1 MPQMSPMQPYD
12 EMRESIEDY
21 RLQSRE
27 FLEKSQRYLAD
38 DDLHQASEKGW
49 GAAAWMTKAVAVAQ
63 GWQYDKHEH
72 FGEVLYQ
79 AGKLAEVATPAGRP
93 ATDPK
98 QREIANGLH
107 GQVSTSAGN
116 VHPTSRHGC
125 NRRLRQMILPPKL
138 ADENVAPAEQR
149 RRMPIS

>member
-27 FLEKSQRYLAD
+27 FLEKSQHYLAD

-79 AGKLAEVATPAGRP
+79 AGKLTGEQRLNDLRKTANDLHGNFYQRKRFLHADLIAASLDEVATLLDLLEPLTER
-93 ATDPK
+93 
-98 QREIANGLH
+98 
-107 GQVSTSAGN
+107 
-116 VHPTSRHGC
+116 
-125 NRRLRQMILPPKL
+125 
-138 ADENVAPAEQR
+138 
-149 RRMPIS
+149 

>member
-12 EMRESIEDY
+12 ELIETIEDY

-27 FLEKSQRYLAD
+27 FLERSRRYLTD

-49 GAAAWMTKAVAVAQ
+49 GAAAWMAKAVATAQ

-79 AGKLAEVATPAGRP
+79 AGKLTGDDRIRSLRAIANSLHGNFYQRKRFLHSDDIADSLDEVAILLDLLEPLT
-93 ATDPK
+93 
-98 QREIANGLH
+98 QR
-107 GQVSTSAGN
+107 
-116 VHPTSRHGC
+116 
-125 NRRLRQMILPPKL
+125 
-138 ADENVAPAEQR
+138 
-149 RRMPIS
+149 

>member
-12 EMRESIEDY
+12 EVRETIEDY

-27 FLEKSQRYLAD
+27 FLDRSRRYLAD

-49 GAAAWMTKAVAVAQ
+49 GAAAWMAKAVATAR

-79 AGKLAEVATPAGRP
+79 AGKLTGDDRFRTLRA
-93 ATDPK
+93 
-98 QREIANGLH
+98 IANGLH
-107 GQVSTSAGN
+107 GNFYQRKRFLHSDDIAGSLDE
-116 VHPTSRHGC
+116 VAM
-125 NRRLRQMILPPKL
+125 LLDILEL
-138 ADENVAPAEQR
+138 LTER
-149 RRMPIS
+149 

>member
-12 EMRESIEDY
+12 EMRETIEDY

-27 FLEKSQRYLAD
+27 FLEKSQHYLAG

-79 AGKLAEVATPAGRP
+79 AGKLTGEQRLNDLRKTANDLHGNFYQRKRFLHADLIAASLDEVATLLDLLEPLTER
-93 ATDPK
+93 
-98 QREIANGLH
+98 
-107 GQVSTSAGN
+107 
-116 VHPTSRHGC
+116 
-125 NRRLRQMILPPKL
+125 
-138 ADENVAPAEQR
+138 
-149 RRMPIS
+149 